1 MWNTFD
7 KFNSVHKKYKYNL
20 PESEI
25 LDLEEKICES
35 ESFEKWVTQWYGSV
49 NARFVTVLI

>member
-35 ESFEKWVTQWYGSV
+35 ESFEK
-49 NARFVTVLI
+49 